1 MDITCIGPVEYACEV
16 FHDFPRSFPGKWA
29 QFKHARCKATNL
41 IRKTKRNYF
50 CDKIDENKG
59 NPKGIWKAI
68 RSLTGTGKSQ
78 VNINELVIGD
88 ETITDK
94 SLIVNELNKYFT
106 NITANIGNEHD
117 TNVAFNDEN
126 LKNFVS
132 SRLNTDETSYE
143 IPLLTP
149 EQVLDIIKKIPSNKA
164 TGNDEISVKLLKE
177 IAPVFINPLCKLMNI
192 SITTNAFPTK
202 WKVAKV
208 TPLHKDGPRN
218 DRNNYRP
225 ISVLSVFSKILE
237 KHVARSFINF
247 LRDNKL
253 LYKYQS
259 AFRGNHSTETALIRL
274 TDQILFNMDNDE
286 ITALV
291 FLDFRKAFDVINHDL
306 LLKKL
311 SIYGVGN
318 STVGWF
324 RSYLSERR
332 QFVKL
337 GKTISTQLP
346 VIQGVPQGSV
356 LGPVLFLLFVND
368 MPLEIINSTIDIY
381 ADDTTLL
388 SCSKWNDITL
398 NQTIAQDLNNI
409 EKWAIENKMFL
420 NAKKTKSML
429 VSGKRLRK
437 RLSADNTNL
446 NITLTGKNI
455 EQVANHKILGV
466 NLDQDLTFET
476 HVEELCKKLSKR
488 LGLLR
493 RISSYLKQKQK
504 AYYYEAVIKPL
515 LLYGSPI
522 WSSSNKGNLDNVLRM
537 QKRAARI
544 ILEAERRTPSVT
556 MFNTL
561 EWVPFYTEVYV
572 NRCTLAYK
580 RLNGLTPNYINSLLK
595 TNSEVHSVNTRYSHL
610 NFVCPNFNRT
620 TEGGRTFSV
629 RTIKDWNALPPAMKQ
644 SVHAK
649 CFKTK
654 LFNSILEEQKLS
666 SSF

>member
-1 MDITCIGPVEYACEV
+1 M
-16 FHDFPRSFPGKWA
+16 
-29 QFKHARCKATNL
+29 
-41 IRKTKRNYF
+41 
-50 CDKIDENKG
+50 
-59 NPKGIWKAI
+59 
-68 RSLTGTGKSQ
+68 
-78 VNINELVIGD
+78 
-88 ETITDK
+88 
-94 SLIVNELNKYFT
+94 IVNELNKYFT
-106 NITANIGNEHD
+106 NIIANIGNEHD

-177 IAPVFINPLCKLMNI
+177 IAPVFISPLCKLMNI
-192 SITTNAFPTK
+192 SITTNDFPTK

-346 VIQGVPQGSV
+346 VI
-356 LGPVLFLLFVND
+356 
-368 MPLEIINSTIDIY
+368 
-381 ADDTTLL
+381 
-388 SCSKWNDITL
+388 
-398 NQTIAQDLNNI
+398 
-409 EKWAIENKMFL
+409 
-420 NAKKTKSML
+420 
-429 VSGKRLRK
+429 
-437 RLSADNTNL
+437 
-446 NITLTGKNI
+446 
-455 EQVANHKILGV
+455 
-466 NLDQDLTFET
+466 
-476 HVEELCKKLSKR
+476 
-488 LGLLR
+488 
-493 RISSYLKQKQK
+493 
-504 AYYYEAVIKPL
+504 
-515 LLYGSPI
+515 
-522 WSSSNKGNLDNVLRM
+522 
-537 QKRAARI
+537 
-544 ILEAERRTPSVT
+544 
-556 MFNTL
+556 
-561 EWVPFYTEVYV
+561 
-572 NRCTLAYK
+572 
-580 RLNGLTPNYINSLLK
+580 
-595 TNSEVHSVNTRYSHL
+595 
-610 NFVCPNFNRT
+610 
-620 TEGGRTFSV
+620 
-629 RTIKDWNALPPAMKQ
+629 
-644 SVHAK
+644 
-649 CFKTK
+649 
-654 LFNSILEEQKLS
+654 
-666 SSF
+666 

>member
-1 MDITCIGPVEYACEV
+1 M
-16 FHDFPRSFPGKWA
+16 A
-29 QFKHARCKATNL
+29 QFEHARCKATNL
-41 IRKTKRNYF
+41 IRKTKINYF
-50 CDKIDENKG
+50 FDKIDENIG
-59 NPKGIWKAI
+59 NPKGIKDLI

-149 EQVLDIIKKIPSNKA
+149 EQVLGIIKKIPSNKA

-225 ISVLSVFSKILE
+225 ISVLSVFSKIQE

-318 STVGWF
+318 SSVGWF

-332 QFVKL
+332 QFVTL
-337 GKTISTQLP
+337 GKTISTHDFSVLVWPDRVAQLAEHWACIPKVVGSIPTVVRHIFQACPVWIYTQSNITSIISTQLP
-346 VIQGVPQGSV
+346 VIQGVF

-381 ADDTTLL
+381 ADDTTLH
-388 SCSKWNDITL
+388 SCSKWNDITTL
-398 NQTIAQDLNNI
+398 KQTITQDLNNI

-420 NAKKTKSML
+420 NAKKTNKINAC
-429 VSGKRLRK
+429 VRK
-437 RLSADNTNL
+437 A
-446 NITLTGKNI
+446 LT
-455 EQVANHKILGV
+455 
-466 NLDQDLTFET
+466 
-476 HVEELCKKLSKR
+476 
-488 LGLLR
+488 
-493 RISSYLKQKQK
+493 
-504 AYYYEAVIKPL
+504 
-515 LLYGSPI
+515 
-522 WSSSNKGNLDNVLRM
+522 
-537 QKRAARI
+537 
-544 ILEAERRTPSVT
+544 
-556 MFNTL
+556 
-561 EWVPFYTEVYV
+561 
-572 NRCTLAYK
+572 
-580 RLNGLTPNYINSLLK
+580 
-595 TNSEVHSVNTRYSHL
+595 
-610 NFVCPNFNRT
+610 
-620 TEGGRTFSV
+620 
-629 RTIKDWNALPPAMKQ
+629 
-644 SVHAK
+644 
-649 CFKTK
+649 
-654 LFNSILEEQKLS
+654 
-666 SSF
+666 